1 LAAAAAV
8 RRAPPPRSR
17 RAALARGA
25 AQVGGGGGG
34 ADAQMSAM
42 ARVWAHPED
51 AHLYP
56 DAGGAARRRS
66 RGRRTVRLP
75 GDAPPGGGGGP
86 DGGAGFRPG
95 PGLGSEPGH
104 GAWLP
109 ALPLVPLL
117 RVAGLQA
124 EAAQRVSSLPAA
136 PGSLTAGLAL
146 AASGAMAWV
155 SPLQARTNA
164 PRPLVPCFAP
174 AARPG
179 GCVAGRARCVAGR
192 ARCAAASGAGR
203 PAAVGVRPCRAPKCC
218 PRHALLSHARWPST
232 HV

>member
-1 LAAAAAV
+1 
-8 RRAPPPRSR
+8 
-17 RAALARGA
+17 
-25 AQVGGGGGG
+25 
-34 ADAQMSAM
+34 MSAM

-56 DAGGAARRRS
+56 DAGGAARRRT

-75 GDAPPGGGGGP
+75 GDAPPGGAGGAGGGP
-86 DGGAGFRPG
+86 DGGAGFAPG

-155 SPLQARTNA
+155 SPLQARA
-164 PRPLVPCFAP
+164 VPRPWSRALPLLL
-174 AARPG
+174 
-179 GCVAGRARCVAGR
+179 AGRLCRRSGREAVPQVGR
-192 ARCAAASGAGR
+192 ATAPP
-203 PAAVGVRPCRAPKCC
+203 PA
-218 PRHALLSHARWPST
+218 
-232 HV
+232 